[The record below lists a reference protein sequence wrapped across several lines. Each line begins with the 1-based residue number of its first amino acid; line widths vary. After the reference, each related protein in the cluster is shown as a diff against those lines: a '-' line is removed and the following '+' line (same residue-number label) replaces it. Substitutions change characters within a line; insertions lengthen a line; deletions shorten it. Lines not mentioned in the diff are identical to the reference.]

1 VCSRLLWSRLTL
13 ALACGGA
20 LLLTPAPSAAQVP
33 VRATEAGTG
42 EGGARQHFDRALEL
56 YRAGRYAEALEQL
69 KEAAKLDP
77 NGKDLFFNL
86 ALVHEKLAQLPEAI
100 AALERF
106 RELETDATERERARL
121 TIERLRGA
129 EASAAVQPAAPQPAC
144 AEPAGSGA
152 PSGSGRPTAVL
163 VGAASL
169 AVVSLVV
176 GAVFGAK
183 ALADDVGDTGTS
195 ATLSLAQLRERQ
207 RRSAREALVADVAF
221 AIGAASAGTFVG
233 VWLLSP
239 KDPGQRTAGITL
251 GSYF

>member
-1 VCSRLLWSRLTL
+1 M
-13 ALACGGA
+13 G
-20 LLLTPAPSAAQVP
+20 LTPIPSAAQVP
-33 VRATEAGTG
+33 VRASEAAAG
-42 EGGARQHFDRALEL
+42 EGGARSHFDRALEL

-69 KEAAKLDP
+69 KDAAKLDP

-106 RELETDATERERARL
+106 RELETDATERERARI

-129 EASAAVQPAAPQPAC
+129 EAAARATPPPQQPVC
-144 AEPAGSGA
+144 AEPAAA
-152 PSGSGRPTAVL
+152 PKPAERPTTVL
-163 VGAASL
+163 IAASSL

-183 ALADDVGDTGTS
+183 ALSNDPGNAGTS
-195 ATLSLAQLRERQ
+195 ATVSLGQLRER
-207 RRSAREALVADVAF
+207 RRQAARAALVADVAF
-221 AIGAASAGTFVG
+221 AISAASAGTFAG

-239 KDPGQRTAGITL
+239 SDPAQRSAGITL

>member
-1 VCSRLLWSRLTL
+1 VCFRSLWSRPVVAL
-13 ALACGGA
+13 ALGVAVG
-20 LLLTPAPSAAQVP
+20 LTPAPGRAQVAAAASESAGAAEA
-33 VRATEAGTG
+33 RA
-42 EGGARQHFDRALEL
+42 RPHFERALEL

-69 KEAAKLDP
+69 KAAAERDP

-86 ALVHEKLAQLPEAI
+86 ALVHEKLNQLPEAI

-106 RELETDATERERARL
+106 RELETDNTERERARL
-121 TIERLRGA
+121 TIERLHGA
-129 EASAAVQPAAPQPAC
+129 EAVAPPAPAGKVTVC
-144 AEPAGSGA
+144 AEPAPA
-152 PSGSGRPTAVL
+152 TPARERPTAVL

-183 ALADDVGDTGTS
+183 ALADDVGQTGTS
-195 ATLSLAQLRERQ
+195 ATLSIGQLRERA

-221 AIGAASAGTFVG
+221 ALGAASAGTFAG

-239 KDPGQRTAGITL
+239 RDPAQRTAGITL